1 MHGPCTCSVLEEQE
15 RHSWSLY
22 CHRYIDAGQ
31 ALMESACSV
40 ERVDEQ
46 LSVLL
51 PMIPG
56 CKYFRFQPTDADN
69 CDQDLDETDPEA
81 LDKLVNATKD
91 YIHKSRAKFEEV
103 EYPNPFDGVL

>member
-1 MHGPCTCSVLEEQE
+1 
-15 RHSWSLY
+15 
-22 CHRYIDAGQ
+22 
-31 ALMESACSV
+31 MESACSV

-81 LDKLVNATKD
+81 LDKLVNATKE
-91 YIHKSRAKFEEV
+91 YIHRNRAKLEEV
-103 EYPNPFDGVL
+103 GPSRPQHPP